1 MPNNSETIE
10 GNNTNM
16 GSEPV
21 NSDDR
26 GDKGEKSKSVIG
38 SVAERVKLIIQ
49 VKSRKRRNV
58 IIEAQT
64 VDTNVTA
71 VSHETIGCRIADTVM
86 GVSNFSVGAVCVPD
100 AGHSSGIDSEEGNL
114 GRQVDKDNIINGT
127 AVPHKELTLTANVEN
142 DRGTVSDIDRTLTPR
157 VDICSY
163 SEEQLVIMT

>member
-1 MPNNSETIE
+1 MANNCETSEDKSR
-10 GNNTNM
+10 NM
-16 GSEPV
+16 RSDV
-21 NSDDR
+21 VKSDDR
-26 GDKGEKSKSVIG
+26 GDKGEKTKLCMG
-38 SVAERVKLIIQ
+38 SVAERVKLSNQ
-49 VKSRKRRNV
+49 VKSRKRKHV
-58 IIEAQT
+58 MIEAEKE
-64 VDTNVTA
+64 DINVTT
-71 VSHETIGCRIADTVM
+71 VSHEATDCKIADTVREA
-86 GVSNFSVGAVCVPD
+86 SNFSVGAVCVPD